1 MAEKT
6 IFESLTQVNVNEHTE
21 KKPTGKGRTLTY
33 LSWAWAWDYFKR
45 ALPDA
50 KYEIKH
56 WDGKPYLFDE
66 KLGYMVETSITAGG
80 ETHVMWLPVMDGGNN
95 AMKSEPYSYTTKSGT
110 LVEVD
115 SATMFDINTTIMRCL
130 TKNMAMFGLGLYIYS
145 GEDVPQT
152 PFEPMTAEQQA
163 KLLELGANF
172 DTLCQYL
179 KVQSPDQISKE
190 MATAVI
196 KAKERKDAEA
206 NQAA

>member
-1 MAEKT
+1 MNEKT
-6 IFESLTQVNVNEHTE
+6 IFESLTQVSVNEHTE

-95 AMKSEPYSYTTKSGT
+95 AMKSEPYSYTTKNGT

-115 SATMFDINTTIMRCL
+115 AATMFDINTTIMRCL

-145 GEDVPQT
+145 GEDTPNT
-152 PFEPMTAEQQA
+152 PFEPMTAEQRS
-163 KLLELGANF
+163 KLLEMGANF
-172 DTLCQYL
+172 DTLCKYL

-190 MATAVI
+190 MADALI
-196 KAKERKDAEA
+196 KAKEQKDAETKGD
-206 NQAA
+206 

>member
-1 MAEKT
+1 MNEKT
-6 IFESLTQVNVNEHTE
+6 IFELLTQVNVNEHTE

-95 AMKSEPYSYTTKSGT
+95 AMKSEPYSYTTKGGT

-152 PFEPMTAEQQA
+152 PFEPMTAEQQS

-190 MATAVI
+190 MADAVI